1 MSHIGPE
8 MSSEAPCAVALV
20 ESRLSGGEGPVAADS
35 GAQPAEAPSLVAS
48 ARTVNA
54 AAGEVKNSVTDCV
67 DEVERSVIHV

>member
-8 MSSEAPCAVALV
+8 MSSEAPCAMV

-35 GAQPAEAPSLVAS
+35 GGQPAEAPSLVAS